1 MANDVKSTWLQCV
14 IPTSEWDKINQRRQ
28 KLNLKWNELILPAVL
43 RQLTDLEVPR
53 SELPQKHE
61 ITTANKVPAGL
72 AFTSTTATSP
82 KSTKTV
88 KGSAKKT
95 IPSKSPPADVTML
108 TEANPKD
115 PSNNIQ

>member
-1 MANDVKSTWLQCV
+1 MANEVKNTWLQCV
-14 IPTSEWDKINQRRQ
+14 IPTSEWDKINERRQ

-72 AFTSTTATSP
+72 AVTKQTTVSA

-95 IPSKSPPADVTML
+95 TPSKSPSADTTIPAD
-108 TEANPKD
+108 ADPKE
-115 PSNNIQ
+115 PSNDKQ